1 MPKITDA
8 QRRALAAMPFS
19 YSKWGDKLMTSL
31 PDGVYTTATLFA
43 LMRMGLA
50 SVGYDRAIGYWRA
63 TDAGRKMLEETE
75 S

>member
-19 YSKWGDKLMTSL
+19 YSVWGDRLITSL
-31 PDGVYTTATLFA
+31 PKGVRTTATLFA
-43 LMRMGLA
+43 LQRLGLA
-50 SVGYDRAIGYWRA
+50 SVSYDIAARNWRA
-63 TDAGRKMLEETE
+63 TEAGRKMLEETE